1 MQLFRV
7 TTSIYG
13 GSDVVIGASWDLLPW
28 FVAAGAAVII
38 VHAVV
43 KLRRGT
49 SIDRRAEMTRPKRP
63 RRRPRRRGRSTPS
76 ARRPHPITG

>member
-1 MQLFRV
+1 MHLFRT

-28 FVAAGAAVII
+28 FVAAGAAFIV

-43 KLRRGT
+43 K
-49 SIDRRAEMTRPKRP
+49 AF
-63 RRRPRRRGRSTPS
+63 RSH
-76 ARRPHPITG
+76 AH